1 MARLKA
7 LAALFGA
14 GLLLAAAGGPAAAE
28 TFRLGYASWV
38 GYGPFFLAKKKGYF
52 KEEGIKV
59 ELVRIEDVAVRFA
72 ALAAGRID
80 AMAATIDTMPLY
92 LKPQGTKYQYL
103 FALDDSKGG
112 DGVVASKDIE
122 TIADL
127 KGKKVAFTEG
137 SVAQFYLNV
146 LLRDAGLSQSDIEV
160 VNMNGGDAGSAF
172 LSGQVDAAVTWE
184 PWLTKAKNAP
194 NSRLLTDSS
203 EHPGLITEVM
213 LATADVIETR
223 QPEIKALYRAW
234 IRAVDF
240 VRENPAEANRIM
252 AKGVGGWLKD
262 PNLFAAVLKG
272 VTYYDAAMNAELF
285 GTAEQPGSLQRTV
298 QQALEIWQGFGRLQ
312 VSVKPADLVSY
323 SLQGMDD
330 TPIAAPEP

>member
-14 GLLLAAAGGPAAAE
+14 SLLLMAVAAGSAAAAE
-28 TFRLGYASWV
+28 TFRLGYSSWV
-38 GYGPFFLAKKKGYF
+38 GYGPFFLAKKNGYF
-52 KEEGIKV
+52 KEEGIEV
-59 ELVRIEDVAVRFA
+59 ELVKVEDVAVRFA

-112 DGVVASKDIE
+112 DGVVASKEID

-146 LLRDAGLSQSDIEV
+146 LLRDAGLKQSDIEV
-160 VNMNGGDAGSAF
+160 VNMTGGDAGSAF
-172 LSGQVDAAVTWE
+172 VSGQVDAAVTWE
-184 PWLTKAKNAP
+184 PWLTKGKEAP
-194 NSRLLTDSS
+194 HGQLLTDSS
-203 EHPGLITEVM
+203 ENPGLITEVM
-213 LATADVIETR
+213 LAAADVTKAR

-234 IRAVDF
+234 SRAVDF
-240 VRENPAEANRIM
+240 VKENPVEANRIM
-252 AKGVGGWLKD
+252 AKGIGGWLKD
-262 PNLFAAVLKG
+262 PNVFAETLAG
-272 VTYYDAAMNAELF
+272 VAYYDASMNAEFF
-285 GTAEQPGSLQRTV
+285 GTADQPGSLQQTV

-312 VSVKPADLVSY
+312 VSVEPADLVSY
-323 SLQGMDD
+323 SAL
-330 TPIAAPEP
+330 E

>member
-14 GLLLAAAGGPAAAE
+14 SLLLLAFATGSAGAAE
-28 TFRLGYASWV
+28 TFRLGYSSWV

-52 KEEGIKV
+52 KEEGIEL
-59 ELVRIEDVAVRFA
+59 ELVNIEDVAVRFA

-92 LKPQGTKYQYL
+92 LKPQGTRYQYL

-112 DGVVASKDIE
+112 DGVVASKEVE

-127 KGKKVAFTEG
+127 KGKKVAFSEG

-146 LLRDAGLSQSDIEV
+146 LLRDAGLRQSDIEV

-172 LSGQVDAAVTWE
+172 VAGQVDAAVTSE
-184 PWLTKAKNAP
+184 PWLTKAKRAP
-194 NSRLLTDSS
+194 HGQLLADSS
-203 EHPGLITEVM
+203 EKPGLITEVV
-213 LATADVIETR
+213 LATADVIEER

-234 IRAVDF
+234 IRAVEF
-240 VRENPAEANRIM
+240 VKENPVEANRIM
-252 AKGVGGWLKD
+252 AQGVGGWLKD
-262 PNLFAAVLKG
+262 PNVFAETLAG
-272 VTYYDAAMNAELF
+272 VVYYDAAMNAEFF
-285 GTAEQPGSLQRTV
+285 GTADRPGSLQQTV
-298 QQALEIWQGFGRLQ
+298 RQALEIWQGFGRLQ
-312 VSVKPADLVSY
+312 VSVEPADLVSY
-323 SLQGMDD
+323 SVQ
-330 TPIAAPEP
+330 E